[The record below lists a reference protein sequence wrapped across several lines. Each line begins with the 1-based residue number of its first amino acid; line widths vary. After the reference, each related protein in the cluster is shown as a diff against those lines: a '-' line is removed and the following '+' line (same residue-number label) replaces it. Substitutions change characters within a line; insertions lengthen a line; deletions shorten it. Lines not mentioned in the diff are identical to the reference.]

1 MFELS
6 HKLNEI
12 LKKYD
17 IYEIEDTEEIINFY
31 NEVQE
36 LLNYWRVNME
46 LDDEELKATQEL
58 HREKKEEE

>member
-1 MFELS
+1 LFELS